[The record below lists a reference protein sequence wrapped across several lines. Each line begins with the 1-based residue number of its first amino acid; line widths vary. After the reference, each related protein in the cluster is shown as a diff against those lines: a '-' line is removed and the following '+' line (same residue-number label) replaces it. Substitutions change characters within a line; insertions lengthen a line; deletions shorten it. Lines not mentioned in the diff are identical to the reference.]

1 MKNRHLHVITNSEIE
16 DFRKCRA
23 LWGYRNAELLRPI
36 HEPVSLNYGTLYHL
50 GCDAGWREAW
60 AQLDW
65 STGERLSRAI
75 SGALLAM
82 HDAVAEHRT
91 WLEAEAP
98 FEHPD
103 AREVALA
110 ELQDQAEVAQW
121 AVAHYFQRREQDL
134 ALVPLAIEAPFDVAI
149 PNRAGQAGNLRQNG
163 KMDLVLWDREAAQVL
178 LHEHKTTQY
187 GVQTFEARLPLLTQ
201 PTGYLRAL
209 QTLME
214 RAYSEGWAPTDTH
227 PVKTFWEH
235 TTPAVQILMQRERG
249 TILGASTGT
258 IAFNVSRRGKPH
270 KPKVNKL
277 RMPASAAKLDTPL
290 ARLLR
295 EQEADG
301 VNRGEVSV
309 AEIDTLPEV
318 YQRALDEQEQTRH
331 QPVTD
336 EQRAKLS
343 ALQAKSRSFFEQFEF
358 YRGPAELERWRK
370 EMWVEARQIREA
382 ERDPTMRT
390 RNPYACTGPGS
401 PPCLFGAVC
410 QAPDDPVARAAFR
423 VAAEKHEELSHGDG
437 GFRIH
442 ERRPGQSRLGTSAP
456 PEPF

>member
-1 MKNRHLHVITNSEIE
+1 MNRHLHVITNSEIE

-36 HEPVSLNYGTLYHL
+36 HEPVSLNYGKLYHL
-50 GCDAGWREAW
+50 GCDAGWMAAW
-60 AQLDW
+60 EELGW

-75 SGALLAM
+75 SGALVAM
-82 HDAVAEHRT
+82 HDAVAEHKL
-91 WLEAEAP
+91 WLEVEAP
-98 FEHPD
+98 FEQAD
-103 AREVALA
+103 AREAALA
-110 ELQDQAEVAQW
+110 ELQEQAEVAQW

-134 ALVPLAIEAPFDVAI
+134 DLVPLAIEAPFDVPI
-149 PNRAGQAGNLRQNG
+149 PNRAGQASHLWQDG
-163 KMDLVLWDREAAQVL
+163 KMDLVLWDRQAAQIL

-187 GVQTFEARLPLLTQ
+187 GVQTFEGRLPLLTQ

-209 QTLME
+209 QVLLE
-214 RAYSEGWAPTDTH
+214 RVYREGWAPTDTH
-227 PVKTFWEH
+227 PQATFWEH
-235 TTPAVQILMQRERG
+235 TTPAVQMLMARERG
-249 TILGASTGT
+249 TILGATTGT
-258 IAFNVSRRGKPH
+258 IAFNVSRRAKPN

-318 YQRALDEQEQTRH
+318 YERALDEQAQVRH

-336 EQRAKLS
+336 EQRAKLA
-343 ALQAKSRSFFEQFEF
+343 ALQGKARSFFEQFEF
-358 YRGPAELERWRK
+358 YRGPEELERWRK

-382 ERDPTMRT
+382 EREPSMRT

-401 PPCLFGAVC
+401 PPCTFSAVC
-410 QAPDDPVARAAFR
+410 LAPGDPVARAAFR
-423 VAAEKHEELSHGDG
+423 VAAVKHEELSHGDG

-442 ERRPGQSRLGTSAP
+442 ERGQGKSLLGAPAP